1 MMISIE
7 GFVALHKNDSYE
19 DLIALRSKLIG
30 EIEAFER
37 KEIPQERWEICPSP
51 DVVYQSDLQYLAA
64 LCNLIAE
71 RFSRERMK
79 GDDANWLFIIREY
92 LQAKGLGYTTS
103 LTEEIQRRKEGKQY
117 GIADHIRGI
126 VCSMLTNQTKWH
138 RVEPHLSEI
147 DKLFFNYDPDLILQ
161 TPPSHFY
168 EGLRQ
173 LKCGNISTRAQMEAL
188 PDNVKTLQKIEQDFG
203 SVDAFITSEST
214 EMIVEKLS
222 GGKSPYKMKM
232 LGEALAWE
240 YLRNVGI
247 DGAKPDTHLRRFLGS
262 DRMGRGENS
271 PATVSEVNE
280 QVAMLSEA
288 TGLSK
293 IEIDNLIWSFCADG
307 FGEICTATPQCHN
320 CPIRTY
326 CNNY

>member
-19 DLIALRSKLIG
+19 DLIALRSELIG
-30 EIEAFER
+30 EIEVFER
-37 KEIPQERWEICPSP
+37 KEIPKERWEICPTP

-126 VCSMLTNQTKWH
+126 VYSMLTNQTKWY
-138 RVEPHLSEI
+138 RVEPHLPEI
-147 DKLFFNYDPDLILQ
+147 DKLFFDYDPKLILQ
-161 TPPSHFY
+161 TPPSQFY
-168 EGLRQ
+168 EGLRRF
-173 LKCGNISTRAQMEAL
+173 KCGNISTRAQMEAL

-203 SVDAFITSEST
+203 SVDAFITAEPP
-214 EMIVEKLS
+214 EVIVGKLS

-247 DGAKPDTHLRRFLGS
+247 DGAKPDTHLRRFLGA
-262 DRMGRGENS
+262 DRMGQGENS
-271 PATVSEVNE
+271 PATVGEVNE
-280 QVAMLSEA
+280 QVAKLSET

-307 FGEICTATPQCHN
+307 FGEICTATPHCHS
-320 CPIRTY
+320 CPIHSY
-326 CNNY
+326 CNK